1 MTHRSDRSKEEA
13 RLLSLLREAGSADLY
28 ALAQAMEMGPRSVEK
43 RLQRLCRDG
52 LAEASDRGAS
62 FRCTREGEEVA
73 RAWQNRPP
81 QGR

>member
-1 MTHRSDRSKEEA
+1 MPRRSDRSKEEA

-28 ALAQAMEMGPRSVEK
+28 ALAQAMERGPRSVEK
-43 RLQRLCRDG
+43 LLQRLCRDG

-73 RAWQNRPP
+73 RAWQDPP
-81 QGR
+81 PGS